1 MHSMQHQYVENK
13 TNSALTS
20 LTLSLSYPLLLLL
33 TSSFAAVIIT
43 TVTRAHPLKTNVNMY
58 CIKLLAFLTG
68 ENSLVFLLQH
78 AWSIRSALPPV
89 VHLNQVCRVR
99 ETPVIS
105 RDHCTFSTL
114 STSLLS
120 HLWVFFFLRPDETL
134 NHFPQ
139 SEFLQ
144 FQIVT
149 FFMEFPLL
157 GKSRRQE
164 IFMLMWERGEPVVH
178 E

>member
-43 TVTRAHPLKTNVNMY
+43 TVTRAHPLKTN
-58 CIKLLAFLTG
+58 
-68 ENSLVFLLQH
+68 VFLLQH